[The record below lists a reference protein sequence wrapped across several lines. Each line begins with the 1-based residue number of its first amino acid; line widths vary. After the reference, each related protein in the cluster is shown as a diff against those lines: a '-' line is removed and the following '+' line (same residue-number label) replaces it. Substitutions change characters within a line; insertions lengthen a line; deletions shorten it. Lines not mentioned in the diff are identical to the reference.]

1 MNTTYFLNQIMGN
14 VFGSKPQPALP
25 QTYYLGLSATDPA
38 IDGTGVTEPEKTGT
52 GYARVPIGCFS
63 VPANGAIYNT
73 ASLAF
78 PESLAPWGVMTNY
91 VIYDA
96 AEGGNLLVFD
106 RLSVSRTVEKNMVVE
121 IKPESLIITLS
132 NPAEA

>member
-1 MNTTYFLNQIMGN
+1 M
-14 VFGSKPQPALP
+14 
-25 QTYYLGLSATDPA
+25 GLSSTAPA
-38 IDGTGVTEPEKTGT
+38 IDGGGVTEPEKTGA
-52 GYARVPIGCFS
+52 GYARIPISCFS
-63 VPANGAIYNT
+63 APTNGAIHNT

-132 NPAEA
+132 NPVEA